1 MSTAVMERPSGRASA
16 PARTRSG
23 RMRSV
28 AFGSPAG
35 TTDVALIEQARQGQC
50 DAYTEL
56 HRRYEGIVAAVVRGE
71 IRRGAAAPD
80 GDDVIQEVFALA
92 WQRLGDLR
100 DPNRFKPWLLQIA
113 RRAVLDHARRE
124 QRRPPLDH
132 DDDLSIGLAAD
143 RAPSPEDLGSYGDLV
158 RDLEGAIGT
167 LSRRDATAITLAV
180 QFGFGPA
187 EIGAS
192 LGITANNAKVVLHRA
207 RHRLRAAMS

>member
-1 MSTAVMERPSGRASA
+1 MSTAVMERPHGRASA
-16 PARTRSG
+16 PAG
-23 RMRSV
+23 P
-28 AFGSPAG
+28 PAG
-35 TTDVALIEQARQGQC
+35 TSDVSLIEQALQGQG
-50 DAYTEL
+50 DAYSEL
-56 HRRYEGIVAAVVRGE
+56 HRRYQGIVTTVVRGE

-80 GDDVIQEVFALA
+80 GDDVIQEAFTQA
-92 WQRLGDLR
+92 WLRLGDLR

-132 DDDLSIGLAAD
+132 DDDLSIGLAPD
-143 RAPSPEDLGSYGDLV
+143 RAPSPEDLGSYGALV
-158 RDLEGAIGT
+158 QDLEGAIGT

-207 RHRLRAAMS
+207 RHRLRVAMS